1 MTYTVSQLAEISGV
15 SNRTLRYYDQIGLLK
30 PARINESGYR
40 IYEQEE
46 VDILQQIVFYRELDV
61 SLDEIKDIIQQPTF
75 NKMKALENHC
85 HNLKQQR
92 ERLDKIIQTVEKT
105 IANNKGEIT
114 MQDKEKFEGF
124 KEKVIKENE
133 THYGRE
139 IRTQYGDNL
148 IDQSNKKFKNMTQI
162 DYDAWKNLEKE
173 IIDLLPKA
181 YQTGNPTSELAQL
194 LAAKHKAWLMY
205 TWPEYSK
212 HAHAGLAE
220 MYVNDTAFT
229 NYYDRHVEG
238 GTQFLKDAILVF
250 VGEV

>member
-1 MTYTVSQLAEISGV
+1 MTYTVSQLAELSGV

-105 IANNKGEIT
+105 IANNKGEII
-114 MQDKEKFEGF
+114 MKDKEKFEGF

-148 IDQSNKKFKNMTQI
+148 IDQSNKKFKNMTQT

-212 HAHAGLAE
+212 DAHAGLAE

>member
-1 MTYTVSQLAEISGV
+1 MNYTVSQLAELSGV

-46 VDILQQIVFYRELDV
+46 VDILQQIVFYRELEV
-61 SLDEIKDIIQQPTF
+61 SLDEIKEIIQQPTF
-75 NKMKALENHC
+75 NRMKALENHYY
-85 HNLKQQR
+85 NLKQQR

-105 IANNKGEIT
+105 IANHKGEII
-114 MQDKEKFEGF
+114 MKDQEKFEGF

-133 THYGRE
+133 TKYGRE
-139 IRTQYGDNL
+139 IRMQYGDDL
-148 IDQSNKKFKNMTQI
+148 IDQSNKKFKNMTQT

-173 IIDLLPKA
+173 IIDLLSEA
-181 YQTGNPTSELAQL
+181 YQTGDPASEFAQL

-212 HAHAGLAE
+212 AAHAGLAE
-220 MYVNDTAFT
+220 MYINDATFT
-229 NYYDRHVEG
+229 DYYDKHVEG

-250 VGEV
+250 VGKV

>member
-1 MTYTVSQLAEISGV
+1 M
-15 SNRTLRYYDQIGLLK
+15 
-30 PARINESGYR
+30 
-40 IYEQEE
+40 
-46 VDILQQIVFYRELDV
+46 
-61 SLDEIKDIIQQPTF
+61 
-75 NKMKALENHC
+75 
-85 HNLKQQR
+85 
-92 ERLDKIIQTVEKT
+92 
-105 IANNKGEIT
+105 
-114 MQDKEKFEGF
+114 
-124 KEKVIKENE
+124 
-133 THYGRE
+133 
-139 IRTQYGDNL
+139 
-148 IDQSNKKFKNMTQI
+148 
-162 DYDAWKNLEKE
+162 EKE

-212 HAHAGLAE
+212 DAHAGLAE

>member
-1 MTYTVSQLAEISGV
+1 MNYTVSQLAELSGV

-46 VDILQQIVFYRELDV
+46 VDILQQIVFYRELEV
-61 SLDEIKDIIQQPTF
+61 SLDEIKEIIQQPTF
-75 NKMKALENHC
+75 NRMKALENHYY
-85 HNLKQQR
+85 NLKQQR
-92 ERLDKIIQTVEKT
+92 ERLDKIIETVEKT
-105 IANNKGEIT
+105 IANHKGEII
-114 MQDKEKFEGF
+114 MKDQEKFEGF

-133 THYGRE
+133 TKYGRE
-139 IRTQYGDNL
+139 IRMQYGDDL
-148 IDQSNKKFKNMTQI
+148 IDQSNKKFKNMTQT

-173 IIDLLPKA
+173 IIDLLSEA
-181 YQTGNPTSELAQL
+181 YQTGDPASESAQL

-212 HAHAGLAE
+212 AAHAGLAE
-220 MYVNDTAFT
+220 MYVNDATFT
-229 NYYDRHVEG
+229 DYYDKHVEG

-250 VGEV
+250 VGKV

>member
-1 MTYTVSQLAEISGV
+1 MNYTVSQLAELSGV

-46 VDILQQIVFYRELDV
+46 VDILQQIVFYRELEV
-61 SLDEIKDIIQQPTF
+61 SLDEIKEIIQQPTF
-75 NKMKALENHC
+75 NRMKALENHYY
-85 HNLKQQR
+85 NLKQQR

-105 IANNKGEIT
+105 IANHKGEII
-114 MQDKEKFEGF
+114 MKDQEKFEGF

-133 THYGRE
+133 TKYGRE
-139 IRTQYGDNL
+139 IRMQYGDDL
-148 IDQSNKKFKNMTQI
+148 IDQSNKKFKNMTQT

-173 IIDLLPKA
+173 IIDLLSEA
-181 YQTGNPTSELAQL
+181 YQTGDPASESAQL

-212 HAHAGLAE
+212 AAHAGLAE
-220 MYVNDTAFT
+220 MYVNDATFT
-229 NYYDRHVEG
+229 DYYDKHVEG

-250 VGEV
+250 VGKV